1 MCSRCNR
8 AKGFGD
14 PSYVLNPSGLDELAE
29 RVASPQPIRVCD
41 DAETWDWRAY
51 LTRRNHTHP

>member
-1 MCSRCNR
+1 M
-8 AKGFGD
+8 
-14 PSYVLNPSGLDELAE
+14 LNPSGLDELAE